1 MGHETDAVM
10 GGGRAGPDVDDEEAT
25 RGSAEDIIMWP
36 EPLTAAAAAVLLSQS
51 HHHSEGSQISSFTT
65 CKHCFLYHY
74 NSQPCLGVDKETF
87 FHPNFNT

>member
-36 EPLTAAAAAVLLSQS
+36 EPLTAAAAVLLSQS